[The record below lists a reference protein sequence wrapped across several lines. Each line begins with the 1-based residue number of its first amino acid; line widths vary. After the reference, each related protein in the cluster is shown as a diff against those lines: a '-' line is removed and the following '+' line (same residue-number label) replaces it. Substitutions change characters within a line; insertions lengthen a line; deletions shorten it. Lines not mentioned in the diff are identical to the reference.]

1 MTNDYFKYLKT
12 RSVFGFI
19 YRKFYLYPKLYS
31 NLKGRSLDI
40 GCGLGDFLY
49 MYKNIIGVDIN
60 IDCVN
65 YCKSKGL
72 NVLLMDIDI
81 LPFEDNSFDSIILD
95 NVIEHIENPRNLLSE
110 IKRELTPNGILLIGV
125 PCDMG
130 YKFDSDHKIFYD
142 IKSLQ
147 TLLSIDFILKN
158 HFYTPPFFYLF
169 RKFFRQVA
177 LYAIFKLK

>member
-1 MTNDYFKYLKT
+1 MKNSYFTYLQT
-12 RSVFGFI
+12 RSIFGFL
-19 YRKFYLYPKLYS
+19 YRKLFLYPKLHSY
-31 NLKGRSLDI
+31 LKGRTLDI
-40 GCGLGDFLY
+40 GCGVGDFLY
-49 MYKNIIGVDIN
+49 IYKDIVGVDIN

-72 NVLLMDIDI
+72 NVQLMNIDV

-95 NVIEHIENPRNLLSE
+95 NVIEHIENPSILLSE
-110 IKRELTPNGILLIGV
+110 IKRVLTPKGILLIGV
-125 PCDMG
+125 PCDKG
-130 YKFDSDHKIFYD
+130 YKFDIDHKIFYD

-147 TLLSIDFILKN
+147 TLLSIDFILKY

-169 RKFFRQVA
+169 RKLFRQVA